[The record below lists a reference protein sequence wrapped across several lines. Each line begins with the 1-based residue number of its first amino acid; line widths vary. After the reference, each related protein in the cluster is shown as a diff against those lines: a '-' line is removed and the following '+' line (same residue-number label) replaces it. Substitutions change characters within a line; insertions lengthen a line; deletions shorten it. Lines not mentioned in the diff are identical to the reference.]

1 MASAREL
8 LEQADALMRRNRGG
22 SIVEP
27 AAEIP
32 LLTDVVADEG
42 GADEGD
48 FPVLMDAIEGDHPH
62 FQASLQA
69 DARPWLAEPRSLL
82 QHDEPAS
89 ERQHGSAQYGEIAR
103 DGPEH
108 ESHAQHGRVAGPE
121 WASSSTS
128 DDAPMFPDS
137 LATGAATG
145 EGERAQS
152 SDDPALLRGP
162 DTVDG
167 SLYSATVSSAST
179 ISSPNSMSLRA
190 AGSQSTPPPRGSEA
204 PWLQGI
210 APIDRD
216 TDGIGDGGR
225 DVQDDSIAPADHP
238 LQFSATQEE
247 ASVTPP
253 ADPALD
259 DELHWR
265 AISEQISMQVLQRI
279 DLFTDSGLK
288 VQLAAHLKPIVDRA
302 GAELVAS
309 INDQVGKLLRT
320 YVAEAIER
328 EIAQWRNDNR

>member
-1 MASAREL
+1 
-8 LEQADALMRRNRGG
+8 
-22 SIVEP
+22 
-27 AAEIP
+27 
-32 LLTDVVADEG
+32 
-42 GADEGD
+42 
-48 FPVLMDAIEGDHPH
+48 MDAIEGDHPD

-89 ERQHGSAQYGEIAR
+89 EPQHGSAQYGEIAR
-103 DGPEH
+103 DDAED
-108 ESHAQHGRVAGPE
+108 EAHAQHGRVAGPE
-121 WASSSTS
+121 WASSSIS
-128 DDAPMFPDS
+128 DDAPMFPVS
-137 LATGAATG
+137 STTGASTG

-152 SDDPALLRGP
+152 SDAAVLLRGP
-162 DTVDG
+162 DSVDG
-167 SLYSATVSSAST
+167 SLHSTTGSSTATM
-179 ISSPNSMSLRA
+179 SSPSSMSLRA

-204 PWLQGI
+204 PSLQEI

-216 TDGIGDGGR
+216 TDGIGDAGR
-225 DVQDDSIAPADHP
+225 DVQEDSIAPADDP
-238 LQFSATQEE
+238 LQFSTTPEE
-247 ASVTPP
+247 VSVTPP